1 MNLCNISFQEQL
13 LWLAQHKTLC
23 DKSSWKAS
31 HLQLPALKQ
40 PGIVCCLETLTKFGD
55 FTRFLLKS
63 PNCAELISWHKLFI
77 CMTMFSELSI
87 VLGDIFILSCVAT
100 EVKSCCSSLMSHL
113 QSIACFWTKSAK
125 SPIQYL
131 SPRPRA
137 QNKHAFP
144 QPHQTKKFSNTS
156 LSKAEFKQHRHPYP
170 SRSLTQCLTV
180 SFGNRQPKRKKSLV
194 AYS

>member
-1 MNLCNISFQEQL
+1 M
-13 LWLAQHKTLC
+13 
-23 DKSSWKAS
+23 
-31 HLQLPALKQ
+31 
-40 PGIVCCLETLTKFGD
+40 TK
-55 FTRFLLKS
+55 
-63 PNCAELISWHKLFI
+63 
-77 CMTMFSELSI
+77 FSELNI

-194 AYS
+194 AYSQCTDIFFLPLSFPTSKAGKLNWGTHNNLT